1 MGFPCGL
8 AGKESTCNAGDLGSI
23 PGLGRSPGEEKGY
36 LLQYSGLENSTDCI
50 DHGIEKSQTQLS
62 GSLTTLKK
70 THRCEDDCYE
80 EEVYT
85 HRFLDTGDTGHQCQ
99 ATQGGTKVGRRQR
112 QMRGAVWPTAF
123 FLDFVGKSGQDR
135 MDMQDRSKLR
145 IGKFE

>member
-1 MGFPCGL
+1 MGFPGSS
-8 AGKESTCNAGDLGSI
+8 AGKESACNDGDLHSI
-23 PGLGRSPGEEKGY
+23 PGLGISPGEGKVY

-85 HRFLDTGDTGHQCQ
+85 HRFLDTGDPGHQCQ
-99 ATQGGTKVGRRQR
+99 ATQGGFS
-112 QMRGAVWPTAF
+112 MDLSF
-123 FLDFVGKSGQDR
+123 YSGLFYTTSSVAPHILLFWSR
-135 MDMQDRSKLR
+135 ACA
-145 IGKFE
+145 